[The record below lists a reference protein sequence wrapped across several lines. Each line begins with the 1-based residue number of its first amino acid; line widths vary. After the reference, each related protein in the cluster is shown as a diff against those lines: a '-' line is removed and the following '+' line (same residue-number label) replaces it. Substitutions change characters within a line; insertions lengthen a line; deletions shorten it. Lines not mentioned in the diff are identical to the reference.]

1 MAIRASSSSSSIRSE
16 GQPVSCVI
24 LLLLEP
30 CCCSSYTGHPEAHT
44 LWKLHPHLLQ
54 SSTSPPFPVVQKSTK
69 GQGQSQ
75 CNPVTTVT
83 QGQLQWETDKTP
95 KLVLTDVRV
104 KGRWK
109 DITQQVKSQDKT
121 AFSL

>member
-1 MAIRASSSSSSIRSE
+1 MEAAPPPAPVFHLPTISCGIEKYQRAGAGLPANHRQQAPTA
-16 GQPVSCVI
+16 GTDP
-24 LLLLEP
+24 
-30 CCCSSYTGHPEAHT
+30 
-44 LWKLHPHLLQ
+44 
-54 SSTSPPFPVVQKSTK
+54 
-69 GQGQSQ
+69 GQSQ
-75 CNPVTTVT
+75 RNPVTTVT
-83 QGQLQWETDKTP
+83 QGQLQWETGKTP